1 MKKKINKR
9 KRKNRGFTFV
19 ELLATITVLGL
30 LVMIPIISYS
40 KFLARAHLKYYNSQE
55 DLATIAGKQYFTD
68 YRSALPKEV
77 GSKTSVTLET
87 LYAKKY
93 LERIKDYKGKV
104 CRAPSG
110 DDANN
115 RVYSYK
121 TGKGDYN
128 YYTIL
133 ECNGYITSKDTKEPV
148 IVFTPKKAIS
158 NQNIT
163 VVAKI
168 TDNKKVDVYSYQI
181 IKNNTVIKEETN
193 KLYTGPI
200 SFTLTEEGTYQIK
213 VEATDEWGNKTIK
226 TSEKY
231 VIDKTP
237 PDCSNIRFDSDI
249 TPKVWQNKTVK
260 VKVIPHSDIAKWNF
274 KNCFYQANSNSEVCK
289 DDGKGFTGN
298 SIKTLAGAKSKVF
311 ANTSYKDNGHVFGKI
326 TAYDEAGNSCNINT
340 SEYYVDK
347 DAPVITSKSIASRNS
362 SYNSKEVII
371 KLTLKDRVDTTNNRI
386 YYSLSNNNKNYNT
399 WYNYTLGETSSINWT
414 LSGDYDGK
422 ARTIYIKTKDELGNT
437 KVYTYNTNYKVYKE
451 CSEKTGQTTTGS
463 CSTNYGFGTATS
475 TTTYKDR
482 YLGSSCGTETSQ
494 TSCCINPKVV
504 YGSFGSCSASCG
516 GGTQSRTKTTY
527 GCNGLV
533 TYDTDTQACN
543 TQACRCESVYYVD
556 GSCSASCEEWGSF
569 YRYAYDNYDGLRC
582 PNNDYYD
589 SCYGGSCCYP
599 TTTYTEWSDC
609 NVSCDYGTQTR
620 TATTYW
626 CDGTSSDSIES
637 RQCYA
642 GSCPTPEPEPEPEPD
657 PPPSKPSDTTPP
669 KCPSVK
675 ANSTSAT
682 WTENDVKFTVTPSK
696 DTANWKWFVT
706 FANSKNKYVWSKTP
720 TATYSNNKKRTITV
734 SDEGSLKV
742 KTIVYDKAGNHQTCE
757 VNGVWGIDKTPP
769 TIIIN
774 DHQNYQGPDCI
785 DRPNTTYR
793 HRYEVII
800 KDNLS
805 GLYSTKC
812 EWEKPTVERVG
823 IYKKSSG
830 ENLCQTAKKVKCTAC
845 DILGHCDSKGF
856 K

>member
-1 MKKKINKR
+1 MCREKKLKRNNRNK
-9 KRKNRGFTFV
+9 GFTFV
-19 ELLATITVLGL
+19 ELLATITILGL
-30 LVMIPIISYS
+30 LVMIPVVSYS
-40 KFLARAHLKYYNSQE
+40 KFLAKAHLKYYKSQE
-55 DLATIAGKQYFTD
+55 DLATLAGKQYFTD
-68 YRSALPKEV
+68 YRSELHKEI
-77 GSKTSVTLET
+77 GTKTSVTLET

-93 LERIKDYKGKV
+93 LERIKDYKSNV
-104 CRAPSG
+104 CKASENN
-110 DDANN
+110 ANN
-115 RVYSYK
+115 RVYAYK
-121 TGKGDYN
+121 TGKGNYN

-133 ECNGYITSKDTKEPV
+133 ECNNYITDEDTKGPV
-148 IVFTPKKAIS
+148 IVFTPKTAIS

-168 TDNKKVDVYSYQI
+168 TDNKKVDIYSYQI

-193 KLYTGPI
+193 KLYTSPI

-237 PDCSNIRFDSDI
+237 PACSNIRFDSDI

-347 DAPVITSKSIASRNS
+347 DAPVITNKSIASRNS

-399 WYNYTLGETSSINWT
+399 WYNYTLGETSSINWR
-414 LSGDYDGK
+414 LAGDYDGK
-422 ARTIYIKTKDELGNT
+422 ARTIYIKTKDDLGNS

-451 CSEKTGQTTTGS
+451 CSERTGQTTTGS

-494 TSCCINPKVV
+494 TSCCINPKVE

-516 GGTQSRTKTTY
+516 GGTQSRSKTTY
-527 GCNGLV
+527 GCDGLV
-533 TYDTDTQACN
+533 TYDTDTQSCN
-543 TQACRCESVYYVD
+543 TQACRCERVYYSS
-556 GSCSASCEEWGSF
+556 GSCDASCDSYGSA
-569 YRYAYDNYDGLRC
+569 YQYAYDYYDDLRC
-582 PNNDYYD
+582 YDRDYYA
-589 SCYGGSCCYP
+589 SCYGGSCCSPSTSYSD
-599 TTTYTEWSDC
+599 WSSC
-609 NVSCDYGTQTR
+609 SVSCGYGTQTR

-626 CDGTSSDSIES
+626 CDGTNSSSTES
-637 RQCYA
+637 QPCYA
-642 GSCPTPEPEPEPEPD
+642 GDCYTPEPEPD
-657 PPPSKPSDTTPP
+657 PTPSTPSDTTPP
-669 KCPSVK
+669 ECPSVK

-720 TATYSNNKKRTITV
+720 TETYSNNKKRTITV

-757 VNGVWGIDKTPP
+757 VNGVWGIDRTPP
-769 TIIIN
+769 SVTITDNVKYKGSECKDNI
-774 DHQNYQGPDCI
+774 YKLYG
-785 DRPNTTYR
+785 
-793 HRYEVII
+793 HRYNVIMSDT
-800 KDNLS
+800 KYS
-805 GLYSTKC
+805 GLQSTSC
-812 EWEKPTVERVG
+812 QWDRGPTNRGYYGFQIVA
-823 IYKKSSG
+823 
-830 ENLCQTAKKVKCTAC
+830 ENLCQDKTGGINCKACDVAGNCTTAKK
-845 DILGHCDSKGF
+845 
-856 K
+856 

>member
-1 MKKKINKR
+1 MCREKELKRNNRNK
-9 KRKNRGFTFV
+9 GFTFV
-19 ELLATITVLGL
+19 ELLAAITILGL
-30 LVMIPIISYS
+30 LVMISIVSYS
-40 KFLARAHLKYYNSQE
+40 KFLAKAHLKYYKSQE
-55 DLATIAGKQYFTD
+55 NLATSAGKQYFTD
-68 YRSALPKEV
+68 YRSELPKEV
-77 GSKTSVTLET
+77 GSKNSVTLET
-87 LYAKKY
+87 LYGKKY
-93 LERIKDYKGKV
+93 LDRIKDYKSDV
-104 CRAPSG
+104 CKASENN
-110 DDANN
+110 ANN
-115 RVYSYK
+115 RVYAYK
-121 TGKGDYN
+121 TGKGNYN

-133 ECNGYITSKDTKEPV
+133 ECNNYITDEDTKGPV

-158 NQNIT
+158 NKNIT

-181 IKNNTVIKEETN
+181 IKNNTVIKEENN
-193 KLYTGPI
+193 KLYTNPI

-260 VKVIPHSDIAKWNF
+260 VKIIPHSDIAKWNF

-347 DAPVITSKSIASRNS
+347 DAPVITNKSIASRNS
-362 SYNSKEVII
+362 SYNSKDVVI
-371 KLTLKDRVDTTNNRI
+371 KLALTDRVDTTNNRI
-386 YYSLSNNNKNYNT
+386 YYSLSNNNKNYT
-399 WYNYTLGETSSINWT
+399 SWYNYTLGQTSSINWT

-422 ARTIYIKTKDELGNT
+422 ARTIYIKTKDDLGNS

-451 CSEKTGQTTTGS
+451 CSERTGQTTTGS

-494 TSCCINPKVV
+494 TSCCINPKVE

-516 GGTQSRTKTTY
+516 GGTQSRSKTTY

-533 TYDTDTQACN
+533 TYDTDTQSCN
-543 TQACRCESVYYVD
+543 TQACRCERVYYSS
-556 GSCSASCEEWGSF
+556 GSCNASCDSYGSA
-569 YRYAYDNYDGLRC
+569 YQYAYDYYDNLRC
-582 PNNDYYD
+582 PNNDYSV
-589 SCYGGSCCYP
+589 SCYGGSCCSP
-599 TTTYTEWSDC
+599 NTYYSDWS
-609 NVSCDYGTQTR
+609 SCSASCGYGTQTR

-626 CDGTSSDSIES
+626 CDGTNSSSTES
-637 RQCYA
+637 QSCYA
-642 GSCPTPEPEPEPEPD
+642 GDCYTPTPQPEPEPEPD
-657 PPPSKPSDTTPP
+657 PTPSTPSDTTPP
-669 KCPSVK
+669 ECPSVK
-675 ANSTSAT
+675 ADTPTAKWINTSA
-682 WTENDVKFTVTPSK
+682 VKFTISFSSDTDKWVWYTYNDGSWTRWDTYTGH
-696 DTANWKWFVT
+696 DTAYMKVTGQGTRKIKTVVYDAAGNKQTCPVDGVWKIDRT
-706 FANSKNKYVWSKTP
+706 SP
-720 TATYSNNKKRTITV
+720 TVTIT
-734 SDEGSLKV
+734 DHKNY
-742 KTIVYDKAGNHQTCE
+742 KGNQ
-757 VNGVWGIDKTPP
+757 
-769 TIIIN
+769 
-774 DHQNYQGPDCI
+774 CI
-785 DRPNTTYR
+785 DRPNNTYK
-793 HRYEVII
+793 HRYEVHMS
-800 KDNLS
+800 DEHS

-812 EWEKPTVERVG
+812 EWEKPTVEHTK
-823 IYKKSSG
+823 IYKKTSG
-830 ENLCQTAKKVKCTAC
+830 ENLCQDKTGGVKCTAC
-845 DILGHCDSKGF
+845 DVAGNCATAK

>member
-1 MKKKINKR
+1 MKKKINKIN
-9 KRKNRGFTFV
+9 KGFTFI
-19 ELLATITVLGL
+19 ELLATITILGL
-30 LVMIPIISYS
+30 LVMIPVVSYS
-40 KFLARAHLKYYNSQE
+40 KFLAKAHLKYYKSQE
-55 DLATIAGKQYFTD
+55 DLATLAGKQYFTD
-68 YRSALPKEV
+68 YRSELPKEV
-77 GSKTSVTLET
+77 GSKTSVSLET
-87 LYAKKY
+87 LYGKKY
-93 LERIKDYKGKV
+93 LDRIKDYKSNV
-104 CRAPSG
+104 CRAG
-110 DDANN
+110 ENNANN
-115 RVYSYK
+115 RVYAYK
-121 TGKGDYN
+121 TGKGNYN

-133 ECNGYITSKDTKEPV
+133 ECNGYITDEDTKGPV
-148 IVFTPKKAIS
+148 IVFTPKTAIS

-193 KLYTGPI
+193 KLYTGPV

-237 PDCSNIRFDSDI
+237 PDCSNIRFVSDI

-298 SIKTLAGAKSKVF
+298 GIKKLDGARSKVF

-362 SYNSKEVII
+362 SYNSKDVVI
-371 KLTLKDRVDTTNNRI
+371 KLALTDRVDTTNNRI
-386 YYSLSNNNKNYNT
+386 YYSLSNNNKNYT
-399 WYNYTLGETSSINWT
+399 SWYNYTLGQTSTVNFT

-422 ARTIYIKTKDELGNT
+422 ARTIYIKTKDDLGNT

-475 TTTYKDR
+475 TTTYKDK
-482 YLGSSCGTETSQ
+482 YLGTSCGTETSQ
-494 TSCCINPKVV
+494 TSCCINPKVE

-516 GGTQSRTKTTY
+516 GGTQSRSKTTY

-533 TYDTDTQACN
+533 TYDTDTQSCN
-543 TQACRCESVYYVD
+543 TQACRCERVYYSS
-556 GSCSASCEEWGSF
+556 GSCDASCGS
-569 YRYAYDNYDGLRC
+569 YGSAYQYAYDYYDDLRC
-582 PNNDYYD
+582 YDRDYYA
-589 SCYGGSCCYP
+589 SCYGGSCCSP
-599 TTTYTEWSDC
+599 TTSYSNWSSC
-609 NVSCDYGTQTR
+609 SVSCGYGTQTR

-626 CDGTSSDSIES
+626 CDGTTSSSTES
-637 RQCYA
+637 QSCYA
-642 GSCPTPEPEPEPEPD
+642 GSCYTPEPEPEPEPD
-657 PPPSKPSDTTPP
+657 PDPTPSKPTDTTPP

-675 ANSTSAT
+675 ADTTSGT
-682 WTENDVKFTVTPSK
+682 WTNKDAVNFTIKFSK
-696 DTANWKWFVT
+696 DTAKWVWYTYNEGWTKWDTYTGHDTAYMKVT
-706 FANSKNKYVWSKTP
+706 GQ
-720 TATYSNNKKRTITV
+720 
-734 SDEGSLKV
+734 GSRKV
-742 KTIVYDKAGNHQTCE
+742 KTVVYDAAGNKQSCTAD
-757 VNGVWGIDKTPP
+757 GVWKIDRTPP
-769 TIIIN
+769 SVTIT
-774 DHQNYQGPDCI
+774 DHKNYKGSQCI
-785 DRPNTTYR
+785 DNVNRLYG
-793 HRYEVII
+793 HRYEV
-800 KDNLS
+800 KMSDTKYS
-805 GLYSTKC
+805 GLQSTNC
-812 EWEKPTVERVG
+812 EWAQGPTKRGNYLGFNVV
-823 IYKKSSG
+823 G
-830 ENLCQTAKKVKCTAC
+830 ENLCQDKTGGIKCKAC
-845 DILGHCDSKGF
+845 DVAGNCTTKT